1 MKSKKAVVFLANGFE
16 ETEAL
21 VPADLLRRAGVEVTL
36 ASINSSK
43 SVIGSHNINVTA
55 DELMADVDCSVFD
68 LLMLP
73 GGPGHK
79 NLYAC
84 ERLKDILRK
93 ANDDKKI
100 ITAICAAPMVIGDM
114 GLLNGEAATC
124 FPGYESYLKGADVQN
139 SKAVVSSNRFVT
151 GRSAA
156 AAIEFGLAQIEALC
170 GEEVKNKVAKEII
183 F

>member
-1 MKSKKAVVFLANGFE
+1 MENKKAIVFLANGFE

-21 VPADLLRRAGVEVTL
+21 VPADLLRRAGVEVVL
-36 ASINSSK
+36 ASINDSRL
-43 SVIGSHNINVTA
+43 VTGSHDINVTA
-55 DELMADVDCSVFD
+55 DELMSDLDCSESD

-73 GGPGHK
+73 GGPGYK

-84 ERLKDILRK
+84 DILKDILRK